1 MHVLQHHMP
10 LEDIHH
16 VLVTHSHIDHLYPSD
31 LINLAEPYAHGVTE
45 PMTIYSTPGTGEKI
59 RLVLKAEDDSDN
71 LPERMIFKEVTEFV
85 PFKVMDYTVT
95 PAAGQSIW
103 FMKNVLFI

>member
-31 LINLAEPYAHGVTE
+31 LINLAEPYA
-45 PMTIYSTPGTGEKI
+45 PRCDGTDDYLQHAGGPGEKI
-59 RLVLKAEDDSDN
+59 PPR
-71 LPERMIFKEVTEFV
+71 FKSRGMTRIICQRE
-85 PFKVMDYTVT
+85 
-95 PAAGQSIW
+95 
-103 FMKNVLFI
+103 